1 MTITT
6 VTNRVKILKEK
17 FTQSLGLPFQNLLP
31 QSEIQKVMDEL
42 KIKYRQR
49 LFDPFVTLWAF
60 LSQVLEPDK
69 SCHNAVSRV
78 IGYLAGEKV
87 ELPSTD
93 SSAYCQARSRLP
105 EELLQK
111 LFGKAAQNLSEKVT
125 TEYLWCGRNVKVI
138 DGSSVSMPDL

>member
-1 MTITT
+1 
-6 VTNRVKILKEK
+6 
-17 FTQSLGLPFQNLLP
+17 
-31 QSEIQKVMDEL
+31 MDEL

-111 LFGKAAQNLSEKVT
+111 LFGKAAQNLSHESDNRIFVVWSKC
-125 TEYLWCGRNVKVI
+125 ESNRWFKRLHARHY
-138 DGSSVSMPDL
+138 